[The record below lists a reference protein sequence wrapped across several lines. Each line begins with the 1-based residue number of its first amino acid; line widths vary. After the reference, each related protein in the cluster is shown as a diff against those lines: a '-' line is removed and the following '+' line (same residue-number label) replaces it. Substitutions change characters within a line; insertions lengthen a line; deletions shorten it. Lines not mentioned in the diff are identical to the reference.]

1 LTTKAEQCKCIV
13 AVRVRGTISAQ
24 REARATLDMLHLN
37 RTNHAVIVDNRP
49 ATMGML
55 KRAQSYITW
64 GEISKETL
72 TMLLAKRGRLEGDK
86 KLTDEYAQKIG
97 CKSISDLADAIL
109 SCKVEYWK
117 LANVKPTFKLHP
129 PSKGFKGNIKKSF
142 RAGGEAGYRG
152 EAINE
157 LVKRMV

>member
-1 LTTKAEQCKCIV
+1 MVKKAEECKCIA

-24 REARATLDMLHLN
+24 REARATLDMLHLS
-37 RTNHAVIVDNRP
+37 RTNHAVVVDNRP

-55 KRAQSYITW
+55 KRAQSYVTW

-72 TMLLAKRGRLEGDK
+72 TMLLTKRGRLAGDK

-97 CKSISDLADAIL
+97 YKSLGDLAEAL
-109 SCKVEYWK
+109 AACKIAHRN
-117 LANVKPTFKLHP
+117 LQDIQPLFKLHP
-129 PSKGFKGNIKKSF
+129 PTKGFKGKTKKSF

-157 LVKRMV
+157 LVKRMI

>member
-1 LTTKAEQCKCIV
+1 MVMKAEERKVI
-13 AVRVRGTISAQ
+13 AAIRVRGTISAQ
-24 REARATLDMLHLN
+24 REARATLDMLHLS
-37 RTNHAVIVDNRP
+37 RTNHAVVVDNRP

-55 KRAQSYITW
+55 KRAQSYVTW

-72 TMLLAKRGRLEGDK
+72 TMLLTKRGRLAGDK
-86 KLTDEYAQKIG
+86 KLTDEYAQKVG
-97 CKSISDLADAIL
+97 CKSISDLADALL

-117 LANVKPTFKLHP
+117 LADVQPVFRLHP
-129 PSKGFKGNIKKSF
+129 PSKGFKGKIKRSF

-157 LVKRMV
+157 LVKSMI